1 VTSRFPPILGALLLA
16 TPLVAL
22 SAWVVRGALSRD
34 HGPTLEDANFERPE
48 PSPPATADTPLP
60 GFPPPATDLPEARLE
75 ERVNGAADILRAQ
88 GCRRLLYWR
97 LSAPPSDL
105 EILVFRTEDG
115 ARTALDREVG
125 PGRGGGLGDEAQTS
139 EQAVYFR
146 RGPFLVRLFLDPGA
160 PPGPGLQAR
169 AEEVDRALQEGDS
182 L

>member
-1 VTSRFPPILGALLLA
+1 MTSRFPPILGALLLA

-22 SAWVVRGALSRD
+22 SAWVVRGALTRG
-34 HGPTLEDANFERPE
+34 HGPTPAETSSERPG
-48 PSPPATADTPLP
+48 PSPPAAAASPLR

-97 LSAPPSDL
+97 LDAPPSDL

-115 ARTALDREVG
+115 ARTALDRELG
-125 PGRGGGLGDEAQTS
+125 PERSGGLGDESQTS

-160 PPGPGLQAR
+160 PPGPGLETRAR
-169 AEEVDRALQEGDS
+169 EVDRALQEGDS

>member
-34 HGPTLEDANFERPE
+34 HGPTPEDANFERPE
-48 PSPPATADTPLP
+48 PTPPAVADIPLP

-88 GCRRLLYWR
+88 GCRRLLFWR
-97 LSAPPSDL
+97 LNAPPSDL

-115 ARTALDREVG
+115 ASTALDRELG
-125 PGRGGGLGDEAQTS
+125 PERSGGLGDEALTS

-146 RGPFLVRLFLDPGA
+146 RGPFLVHLFLDPGT
-160 PPGPGLQAR
+160 PPGPGLEAR
-169 AEEVDRALQEGDS
+169 AREVDRALQEADS

>member
-1 VTSRFPPILGALLLA
+1 M
-16 TPLVAL
+16 
-22 SAWVVRGALSRD
+22 
-34 HGPTLEDANFERPE
+34 
-48 PSPPATADTPLP
+48 
-60 GFPPPATDLPEARLE
+60 
-75 ERVNGAADILRAQ
+75 NGTADILRAQ

-97 LSAPPSDL
+97 LNAPPSDL

-115 ARTALDREVG
+115 ARSALDRELG
-125 PGRGGGLGDEAQTS
+125 PERTGSVGDEAQTS

-169 AEEVDRALQEGDS
+169 AHEVDRALQEGDS